1 MSSNPDQQQP
11 PANGAPGDVQGTE
24 AAAPAEGQDLAAEL
38 SALQAQLTEAR
49 DAQLRAYAEME
60 NVRRRAQ
67 RDVEAA
73 HKFAVER
80 FAADLVEVRDTL
92 ELGIA
97 AAGGAPE
104 AARFVE
110 GMQATLRMVDKAFD
124 KAGIAVLDP
133 VGQAF
138 NPEFHEA
145 MVTQPS
151 ADQAPGSVLA
161 VVQKG
166 FTLNGRLLRPARVV
180 IARAPDPSH

>member
-1 MSSNPDQQQP
+1 MSINPEQDP
-11 PANGAPGDVQGTE
+11 PVSQDVPEAEPQTE
-24 AAAPAEGQDLAAEL
+24 AERLTAELAAT
-38 SALQAQLTEAR
+38 QVQLTEAR

-60 NVRRRAQ
+60 NVRKRAQ

-73 HKFAVER
+73 HRFAVER
-80 FAADLVEVRDTL
+80 FAADMVEVRDTL

-97 AAGGAPE
+97 AGTAPE
-104 AARFVE
+104 AASFVE
-110 GMQATLRMVDKAFD
+110 GMQATLRLIDKAFD
-124 KAGIAVLDP
+124 RAGIAVIDP
-133 VGQAF
+133 AGQVF

-151 ADQAPGSVLA
+151 ADQPPGSVLA

-180 IARAPDPSH
+180 IARAPDVAN

>member
-1 MSSNPDQQQP
+1 MSTNPEHDPGTQP
-11 PANGAPGDVQGTE
+11 GPQKAPE
-24 AAAPAEGQDLAAEL
+24 AETAAPADALAA
-38 SALQAQLTEAR
+38 AQAQLQEAR
-49 DAQLRAYAEME
+49 DAQLRALAEME

-73 HKFAVER
+73 HRFAVER

-97 AAGGAPE
+97 AAGATPE
-104 AARFVE
+104 AAKFVE
-110 GMQATLRMVDKAFD
+110 GSQATLRMLDKAFE

-133 VGQAF
+133 TGQNF

-145 MVTQPS
+145 MVAQPS
-151 ADQAPGSVLA
+151 AEHPAGSVLA
-161 VVQKG
+161 VIQKG

-180 IARAPDPSH
+180 IARAPDPAH